1 MNSFILGAVF
11 SAAILN
17 NLAPG
22 PSMFLVLARASKA
35 GLTAGLVASA
45 GVVLAQMIYLMVA
58 GAVLILAIP
67 LSESL
72 FSGLRLF
79 GAVLLVY
86 MAWRLLADARGDPS
100 GPAPRAERGDFFHG
114 VLVGLANPFN
124 MIFMFAVL
132 PQVLPAV
139 GLTMTDGALVAV
151 AIFLASALPKII
163 LVIVADGLG
172 RTNWLP
178 RFWLNMA
185 AAFAL
190 LTYAVMAVVN
200 SIAA

>member
-17 NLAPG
+17 SLAPG
-22 PSMFLVLARASKA
+22 PSMFLVLARASTA

-45 GVVLAQMIYLMVA
+45 GVVSAQMIYLMVA

-67 LSESL
+67 LSEGL
-72 FSGLRLF
+72 FIGLRLV

-100 GPAPRAERGDFFHG
+100 VPAPRVKRGDFFHG

-132 PQVLPAV
+132 PQVLPAA
-139 GLTMTDGALVAV
+139 GLTMTDGALVAMAV
-151 AIFLASALPKII
+151 FLASALPKII

-178 RFWLNMA
+178 RFWLNQA

-190 LTYAVMAVVN
+190 LTYAAIAVVN